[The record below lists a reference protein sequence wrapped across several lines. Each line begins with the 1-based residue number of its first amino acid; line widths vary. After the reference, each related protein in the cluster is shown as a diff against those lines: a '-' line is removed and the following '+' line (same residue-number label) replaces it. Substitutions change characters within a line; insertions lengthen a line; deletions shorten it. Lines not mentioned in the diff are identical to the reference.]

1 MVLTSQ
7 GQQNELMNN
16 NTFVLSGIL
25 AYEFNKLGK
34 NKLSSTSSVCKLLNV
49 ISEMSVAKIT
59 YDYKHFKFM
68 T

>member
-1 MVLTSQ
+1 MSLV
-7 GQQNELMNN
+7 N
-16 NTFVLSGIL
+16 
-25 AYEFNKLGK
+25 YGK

-49 ISEMSVAKIT
+49 ISEMSIAKIT